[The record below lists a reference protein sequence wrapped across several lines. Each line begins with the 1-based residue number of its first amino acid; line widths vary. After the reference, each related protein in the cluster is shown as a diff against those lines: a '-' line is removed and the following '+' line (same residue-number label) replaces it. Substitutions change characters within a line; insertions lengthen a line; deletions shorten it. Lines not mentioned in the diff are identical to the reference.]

1 VKVVFR
7 GSVSK
12 NKLVMSTDFTDHL
25 FTLEGCDIDL
35 TVEKH
40 KKQRSNNQ
48 NAYFHCVIVKGI
60 SDKTGYTKEETK
72 EILRMLF
79 ISYELKVGDKIIKVG
94 RSTASLTTSEFE
106 ELNSECREW
115 ASQTLDLYLCE
126 PNEVEQ

>member
-1 VKVVFR
+1 
-7 GSVSK
+7 
-12 NKLVMSTDFTDHL
+12 
-25 FTLEGCDIDL
+25 
-35 TVEKH
+35 
-40 KKQRSNNQ
+40 
-48 NAYFHCVIVKGI
+48 
-60 SDKTGYTKEETK
+60 
-72 EILRMLF
+72 MLF